1 MSFLFKLNYLND
13 NILCSVVIQNN
24 LHRKKN
30 VYNAYRRKSNRSV
43 KARNRVLDSIDL
55 HNLFLFYYKINHQ
68 HFNIATFDKFN
79 EFLKSFDQNPFRRND
94 NITFRNQ
101 LIESLI
107 AYTDDYMSLISA
119 VVLIKR
125 NFTVEEIIENYYS
138 NINVFDNNLF

>member
-1 MSFLFKLNYLND
+1 MTIFCALLLFKIIY
-13 NILCSVVIQNN
+13 IE
-24 LHRKKN
+24 
-30 VYNAYRRKSNRSV
+30 RRMYIMPIEE
-43 KARNRVLDSIDL
+43 KAIEVLKQEIDSLDSIDL

>member
-1 MSFLFKLNYLND
+1 MSIFCALLLFKTIY
-13 NILCSVVIQNN
+13 IE
-24 LHRKKN
+24 
-30 VYNAYRRKSNRSV
+30 RRMYIMPIEE
-43 KARNRVLDSIDL
+43 KAIEVLKQEIDSLDSIDL

-68 HFNIATFDKFN
+68 YFNIATFDKFN

>member
-1 MSFLFKLNYLND
+1 MTIFCVLLLFKTIY
-13 NILCSVVIQNN
+13 IE
-24 LHRKKN
+24 
-30 VYNAYRRKSNRSV
+30 RRMYIMPIEE
-43 KARNRVLDSIDL
+43 KAIEVLKQEIESLDSIDL

-138 NINVFDNNLF
+138 NINVFDNNLI

>member
-1 MSFLFKLNYLND
+1 MTIFCALLLFKTIY
-13 NILCSVVIQNN
+13 IE
-24 LHRKKN
+24 
-30 VYNAYRRKSNRSV
+30 RRMYIMPIEE
-43 KARNRVLDSIDL
+43 KAIEVLKQEIDSLDSIDL